1 MTSRPYWG
9 ACHPSP
15 RHDRAVQTFLALDL
29 PPGAFKG
36 LTVPFG
42 HKARRL
48 DTSAAGQQLAD
59 VGATTHDQPDGRIT
73 LLGPNLLEHSIGLT
87 APPSTSRI
95 AV

>member
-1 MTSRPYWG
+1 MTVLYTLFSRSI
-9 ACHPSP
+9 CRRMPS
-15 RHDRAVQTFLALDL
+15 RDF
-29 PPGAFKG
+29 
-36 LTVPFG
+36 TVPFG
-42 HKARRL
+42 HKARQL